1 MPKTT
6 KILIAECL
14 QEVSSFNPVHSR
26 YEDFTIRTG
35 DAILAAH
42 RGSKLEVGGALSVF
56 EGRPDIEIVPT
67 FSARTSTSGG
77 VLEAEGF
84 TRLARE
90 FIDCVR
96 LAPSVDAAYIA
107 LHGAM
112 AAENELDPE
121 GYLLTELRKVLGE
134 AIPIVISLDLHGV
147 PTDRMLTHA
156 DALTVYHTYPHVDFF
171 DTGVR
176 AARLLLRIMEGRAR
190 PVTAKVAI
198 PALVRGDQLITET
211 GLFGQSI
218 RAAQAAEAGP
228 HGLAAG
234 VFIGNP
240 FTDVPELQS
249 YSIVTTNDDPQ
260 AASRDA
266 LAIARDFWA
275 VRHELQAKLVSL
287 EEAVQLA
294 AATTEGTVILT
305 DAADAT
311 SSGAAGD
318 SNAILRALMAAAYRG
333 RALLPVV
340 DPPAVTAAF
349 AAGVGAVIETTVG
362 GQRDARYAPMPI
374 RARVRLLSDG
384 SFINESHGTRWHA
397 GHTAVL
403 EADNY
408 CLVVTTRPVSLYDR
422 SLFLAHGQN
431 PQHFDLVVSKSPH
444 CQPQFY
450 AAWAARVVN
459 VDAPGSTSANLPTL
473 GHRHCPRPIFP
484 LDAEVNFVP
493 QANLFSRR

>member
-1 MPKTT
+1 MPT
-6 KILIAECL
+6 ILIAECV
-14 QEVSSFNPVHSR
+14 QEVSSFNPVRST
-26 YEDFTIRTG
+26 YADFTIRTG
-35 DAILAAH
+35 DSFLTAH
-42 RGSKLEVGGALSVF
+42 RGGKMEVGGALSIF
-56 EGRPDIEIVPT
+56 EARPDIRVVPT
-67 FSARTSTSGG
+67 YSARSTTSGG
-77 VLEAEGF
+77 LLEAQSF

-90 FIDCVR
+90 FLDAVKA
-96 LAPSVDAAYIA
+96 APPVDAAYIA

-112 AAENELDPE
+112 AAENEHDPE
-121 GYLLTELRKVLGE
+121 GYLLAEVRKLLGE

-147 PTDRMLTHA
+147 PTDKMLTQA
-156 DALTVYHTYPHVDFF
+156 NALTVYHTYPHIDFF

-176 AARLLLRIMEGRAR
+176 AARLLLRIMEGSVR

-198 PALVRGDQLITET
+198 PALVRGDQLITQA
-211 GLFGQSI
+211 GRFGQSI
-218 RAAQAAEAGP
+218 RAAQAAERAP
-228 HGLAAG
+228 QGLAAG

-249 YSIVTTNDDPQ
+249 YSVVTTDDDPQ
-260 AASRDA
+260 AAAQAA

-275 VRHELQAKLVSL
+275 VRHELQAALVPL
-287 EEAVQLA
+287 DEAIRLA
-294 AATTEGTVILT
+294 ASITNGTVILT

-318 SNAILRALMAAAYRG
+318 SNAILRALMAADYRG
-333 RALLPVV
+333 RALLPIV
-340 DPPAVTAAF
+340 DAPAVESAF
-349 AAGVGAVIETTVG
+349 AAGIGAVITTTVG
-362 GQRDARYAPMPI
+362 GRRDPCFAPLPI

-384 SFINESHGTRWHA
+384 DFINESHGTYWHA

-403 EADNY
+403 EAEDY
-408 CLVVTTRPVSLYDR
+408 TLVVTSRPVSLYDR

-450 AAWAARVVN
+450 AAWAARVIN

-473 GHRHCPRPIFP
+473 GYRYCPRPIFP
-484 LDAEVNFVP
+484 LDAEMSFTPAVT
-493 QANLFSRR
+493 LFRRH